1 MRSES
6 VFKMRENE
14 KERERGRKVWKRRI
28 DFVSFK
34 IKEFFKVVTH
44 NALIMMI
51 GDSQERK

>member
-1 MRSES
+1 MFGKGGR
-6 VFKMRENE
+6 KREN
-14 KERERGRKVWKRRI
+14 KKGRKVWKRRI